1 MRMAPDLRPNW
12 ATNPARPAHRNA
24 ARTCEAGR
32 TSVGN
37 ESFRV
42 TSDGVDD
49 DRLLVRA
56 ELAVVRSELSR
67 LLLEALSR
75 EITADDRAG
84 INALMARERA
94 LTYRLMI

>member
-1 MRMAPDLRPNW
+1 
-12 ATNPARPAHRNA
+12 
-24 ARTCEAGR
+24 
-32 TSVGN
+32 
-37 ESFRV
+37 V

-75 EITADDRAG
+75 EITADDRTS